1 MQHTMSWIMLN
12 TSFLRMISTN
22 LQRKSQD
29 RHNWINFSPNLCQ
42 RRMHHK
48 RLHRTEYPL
57 HQLLN
62 HVLPLSPKLPLKM
75 NHILEVRQLAVYFA
89 RRDGRAFADFEKN
102 WLPIKKDW
110 VSCFMGRCFNLGES
124 MNNRLESFNGKIK
137 SVCLRFASLY
147 SFFQYNFL
155 SMLRVR
161 AAWREEDACQ
171 RHRPHQQTVC
181 RSDDHQWG
189 RWAL

>member
-1 MQHTMSWIMLN
+1 MLN
-12 TSFLRMISTN
+12 TSFLRMICTN

-75 NHILEVRQLAVYFA
+75 NHIASPMLPLNLNLPLTQQLH
-89 RRDGRAFADFEKN
+89 RRINQCSSIHLTPEPYNHRGSWNSRTATQYWQQDLSLLN
-102 WLPIKKDW
+102 TY
-110 VSCFMGRCFNLGES
+110 RC
-124 MNNRLESFNGKIK
+124 
-137 SVCLRFASLY
+137 
-147 SFFQYNFL
+147 
-155 SMLRVR
+155 
-161 AAWREEDACQ
+161 
-171 RHRPHQQTVC
+171 
-181 RSDDHQWG
+181 
-189 RWAL
+189 